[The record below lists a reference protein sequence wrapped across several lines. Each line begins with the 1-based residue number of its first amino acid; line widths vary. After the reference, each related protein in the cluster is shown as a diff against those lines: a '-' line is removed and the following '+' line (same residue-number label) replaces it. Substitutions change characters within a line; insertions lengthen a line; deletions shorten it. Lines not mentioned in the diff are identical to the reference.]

1 MATTKVTIAS
11 KVRNSYVKD
20 LGVAIT
26 STKTFVCKA
35 DKDELLDFHIYML
48 TTSTSSGTT
57 AYDGT
62 GLKMVFSTGDFG
74 CGTTADKTL
83 YMLTT
88 SSDTITGFHLGPF
101 DSANYA
107 QIAASTTDGFNPGDP
122 YYRFAFTSIIGNSTG
137 YAASTNLTIGALLYV
152 SQANLV

>member
-1 MATTKVTIAS
+1 MAGTKVTIATQ
-11 KVRNSYVKD
+11 VRNSYVKD

-35 DKDELLDFHIYML
+35 DKDELIRMHIYML
-48 TTSTSSGTT
+48 TTSTSSGST

-74 CGTTADKTL
+74 CATTADKTI

-88 SSDTITGFHLGPF
+88 SSDTITNFELGPF

-107 QIAASTTDGFNPGDP
+107 QIAASTTDGFKPGDP
-122 YYRFAFTSIIGNSTG
+122 YYRFAFTSIIGTATG
-137 YAASTNLTIGALLYV
+137 YPASTNLTIGSLLYV